1 MVNLYT
7 LPTYV
12 VVLFIGVILC
22 LFLAVSCKMNLNS

>member
-7 LPTYV
+7 LPAYV

-22 LFLAVSCKMNLNS
+22 LFLANSVL